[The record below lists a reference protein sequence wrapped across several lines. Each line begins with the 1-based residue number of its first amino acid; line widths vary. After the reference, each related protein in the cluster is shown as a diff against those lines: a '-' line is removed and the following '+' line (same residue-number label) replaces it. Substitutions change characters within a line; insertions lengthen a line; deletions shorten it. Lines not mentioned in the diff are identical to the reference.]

1 MLRLLTADV
10 KGAGTDSSVS
20 ARIVG
25 SKGDS
30 GWHPLIGNHDTFERG
45 QVRGG
50 LCVQALAV

>member
-1 MLRLLTADV
+1 
-10 KGAGTDSSVS
+10 VS